1 MNGWKIAVRCIGVSF
16 RLVLLLFVV
25 VVLMFEF
32 FVSLFVCVKK
42 KDSLYLFHNGQDLTH
57 ILHTCFYT
65 IYTYTYTTV
74 DTTLVYCLA
83 PGYAC
88 VPGSRYFW

>member
-1 MNGWKIAVRCIGVSF
+1 MDGWKIAVRCIGVSF

-42 KDSLYLFHNGQDLTH
+42 KIHF
-57 ILHTCFYT
+57 TCSITAKTSPTFYT
-65 IYTYTYTTV
+65 LAF
-74 DTTLVYCLA
+74 TLFILILIL
-83 PGYAC
+83 
-88 VPGSRYFW
+88 R